1 MANMAA
7 RANAIGGTKSGSVK
21 AAHMDTTAYGLHAIR
36 NPIHTATD
44 SYMKRKHIH
53 RQKYTCPLIQIYTFA
68 KGQ

>member
-44 SYMKRKHIH
+44 SYMIKGNT
-53 RQKYTCPLIQIYTFA
+53 YTDKNINTHM
-68 KGQ
+68 GQ